1 MAAIKDMAE
10 AHLRNVQQQ
19 ITDLRAQGQRI
30 EEDIQRLSEY
40 FQQGV
45 AELNTGS
52 NVDSEEPSVEV
63 AGSMPLFNAI
73 ASSEED

>member
-19 ITDLRAQGQRI
+19 ITDLQTQGQRI

-45 AELNTGS
+45 AELNSGS
-52 NVDSEEPSVEV
+52 NVDSEEVG
-63 AGSMPLFNAI
+63 GSTPLFETT
-73 ASSEED
+73 ASSEEE

>member
-19 ITDLRAQGQRI
+19 ITDLQTQRQRI
-30 EEDIQRLSEY
+30 EEDIQKLSDY

-45 AELNTGS
+45 AELNSGN
-52 NVDSEEPSVEV
+52 NVDSGEPSVE
-63 AGSMPLFNAI
+63 AEGSAPLFNATTN
-73 ASSEED
+73 SEED